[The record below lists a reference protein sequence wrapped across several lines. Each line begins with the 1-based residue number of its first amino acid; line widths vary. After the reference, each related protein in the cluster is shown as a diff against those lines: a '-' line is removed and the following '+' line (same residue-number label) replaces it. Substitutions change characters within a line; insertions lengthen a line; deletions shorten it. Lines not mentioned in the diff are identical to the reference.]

1 MWLISLRILYT
12 DSIIH
17 SVSKSRH
24 LVKGH
29 PKKIHQI
36 RKRLG
41 LSQAEFGEL
50 LGVAGNTVARWERG
64 ELVPPK
70 VAELAAEYVLTTQ
83 PKKGGKQ

>member
-1 MWLISLRILYT
+1 LRILYT

-17 SVSKSRH
+17 SVSESRH
-24 LVKGH
+24 LVKGN

-41 LSQAEFGEL
+41 LSQAELGEL

-70 VAELAAEYVLTTQ
+70 VAVLAAEYLLITQ
-83 PKKGGKQ
+83 PKKGGKK